1 MAEQFTS
8 QITVDKNI
16 VSLLSRFTYERSFP
30 YALREVVSNAY
41 DADATTARIDIDLKK
56 EEILI
61 IDNGN
66 GMTKEEFDFYLRI
79 AGQKRGKRETPKFG
93 RKRIGQFGV
102 GFLAILPFCETLQIS
117 STVENSEEI
126 FTASIPASKF
136 FRAGGKTIDVGEI
149 SVPGEI
155 RRDPRL
161 KSEHN
166 TQIRLLNITALAKKY
181 LRQKSF
187 SKKKNSIASW
197 SALER
202 LKWEMQ
208 EDLPLAFPDGSKLN
222 EILTYPEPVEIE
234 IYLQNKK
241 LFRNCC
247 KGDLIDSG
255 EITVEGIR
263 FRYVIITPWKAV
275 MPYELRGLKLR
286 LNNVGVGSRTV
297 FDADRTRKFSRMH
310 WLSGE
315 VQVLSGLDTAI
326 TLSRDAFVAV
336 PEYEAMSTKV
346 AEIVSNW
353 AYYLEDVA
361 VASRDMTKHLRGGKQ
376 VTVAS
381 KKEIVEKNIKTLQN
395 RGFTVRRVDKRITVS
410 PRPVYIDK
418 KKKEVVVYSGHP
430 ELEDSIY
437 IAGKKRRIFYIP
449 ASSGKT
455 SYEKACRVRS
465 NGDIEI
471 NTEYPLFKSKR
482 YGDLFKK
489 VYVITAIARCKCSS
503 AEDMYKFVL
512 SHIDKEFKNFL
523 KT

>member
-30 YALREVVSNAY
+30 YALREVISNAY
-41 DADATTARIDIDLKK
+41 DADATTAGINIDVKK
-56 EEILI
+56 EEVVI
-61 IDNGN
+61 IDDGN
-66 GMTKEEFDFYLRI
+66 GMTREEFDFYLRI
-79 AGQKRGKRETPKFG
+79 AGQRRGKRETPKFG

-102 GFLAILPFCETLQIS
+102 GFLAILPFCETLQIV
-117 STVENSEEI
+117 STAENSEEI

-136 FRAGGKTIDVGEI
+136 FKQDGKTVDVGEI
-149 SVPGEI
+149 MVPGEV
-155 RRDPRL
+155 RRDPKI
-161 KSEHN
+161 KSAHY
-166 TQIRLLNITALAKKY
+166 TQIKLINITDLAKRY
-181 LRQKSF
+181 FHQKPS
-187 SKKKNSIASW
+187 SVKKDSIASR

-222 EILTYPEPVEIE
+222 EILAYPEPVGME

-241 LFRNCC
+241 VFRNCC
-247 KGDLIDSG
+247 EGQLLDSG
-255 EITVEGIR
+255 ELIVEGIR
-263 FRYVIITPWKAV
+263 FRYAIITPWKTV
-275 MPYELRGLKLR
+275 RPYELRGLKLR

-297 FDADRTRKFSRMH
+297 FEADRTHKFSRMH

-315 VQVLSGLDTAI
+315 VQVISGLDTAI

-336 PEYEAMSTKV
+336 PEYEAMSSKL
-346 AEIVSNW
+346 AEIISKW
-353 AYYLEDVA
+353 AYYLQDVD

-381 KKEIVEKNIKTLQN
+381 KKEIVEKNIKTLQGQ
-395 RGFTVRRVDKRITVS
+395 GFTVRRVDKKINFS
-410 PRPVYIDK
+410 PQPIYIDK

-430 ELEDSIY
+430 ELEDSIS
-437 IAGKKRRIFYIP
+437 IDGKKRRIFYVP

-455 SYEKACRVRS
+455 SYEDACRV
-465 NGDIEI
+465 NDDGDLEI
-471 NTEYPLFKSKR
+471 NTQYPLFKSKR

-489 VYVITAIARCKCSS
+489 IYIISVLARRECLS
-503 AEDMYKFVL
+503 AKDMYKFIL
-512 SHIDKEFKNFL
+512 SHIDKEFRNF
-523 KT
+523 